1 MALRP
6 NLESCFGRWCPPG
19 LSLVWV
25 DTVWE
30 LDFMET
36 EPLDPN
42 IEVQITEDGLY
53 AFTELYENLFPFAA
67 QERGTTES
75 IWTIFKENNISH
87 NALVALFYHF
97 VEIVHKKNATVQNR
111 EYGLH
116 AAGLYFLLLEIPGS
130 IANQVF
136 HPVMFDKCLQILKK
150 SWPQESNLSR
160 KRKKEHPKSS
170 QADSRGNRKRGKPPR
185 KEDGEMDEIL
195 EEEDDEDDISFSV
208 RDICQIRDAIFLL
221 MKNFLRLL
229 PKFPLKEKPQCVQNC
244 IQILVGLTSFEPVLH
259 GFQTL
264 EARNIDKAKYIPEL
278 AYHGLHLLC
287 SSIHGEGDKVIT
299 CLFHRL
305 LNVILMFEAGEGSH
319 RAPLNITSQTVTS
332 RNHAIQFISSLV
344 DELKEVVFPVLRIL
358 LQHICSK
365 VLDKSE
371 YRTYAA
377 HALAR
382 LLSKL
387 PCLEYAAFIRW
398 LYRYSRSA
406 KISHRVF
413 TLDVVLALL
422 EYPER
427 ELDSSLSLEEQKFLK
442 HKFLVQEL
450 MFGRCSDKAPT
461 VRSKALSSF
470 VHCLEMSTTV
480 ISDNI
485 LEILQASSH
494 AASQV
499 DSCPTTLPGSTEGPS
514 NCPRKTLSTFKTIN
528 VTDTDSG
535 GERIGI
541 DGNDILTMLRQRI
554 GDEKTNVRKSA
565 LQVLV
570 SIMKHSQIPCTQED
584 LSTLQDRC
592 RDPAVSVR
600 KQALQSLTD
609 LLMAQRRSVLIQKAW
624 LTGIIPVVMDTES
637 TVQEKA
643 LECLDQLVLQ
653 HIKHYTKFQ
662 SEDGNQMLAWD
673 LLTLLTSESQ
683 ELSRYLNKAFHM
695 WSKRE
700 KFSSTFINNVISH
713 CETEH
718 SAPAWMLLSKVA
730 CSSPK
735 LDYTKIIESWERISG
750 QQNTSSVT
758 TGHIL
763 CVIGHISKHLPRST
777 QEELTDVIKC
787 KLREFQWPPE
797 VISSAVDVLQ
807 KLCHAFV
814 ETTEEEQEL
823 QNQVCVD
830 ILSACENYISKVVL
844 KEGGTVNMEEDLL
857 VRHIFT
863 LGEVAQLCPSKVG
876 KRVFLLIQSILASV
890 DEEQLP
896 SSQDNGNLPP
906 SQPLSQFRGSV
917 MPPLI
922 RAHAV
927 ITLGKLCLQHEDL
940 AKKCIAALVRELE
953 VCEEVAVRNN
963 VIIVLCDLCIRYTV
977 MVDRYIPNISVCL
990 KDSDPFIRKQT
1001 LILLTN
1007 LLQEEFVKW
1016 KGSLFFRFVSSL
1028 VDQHPE
1034 ISSFG
1039 EFCLVHLLLKRNP
1052 GMFFQHFIECIFH
1065 FNSYEKHEKYNKF
1078 PQSER
1083 EKQLFSLKGKNNKEK
1098 RMWIYKF
1105 LLEHFTDE
1113 QRFNITSK
1121 INLNILAC
1129 FVDGVLP
1136 LDMEANE
1143 LLSDTFEVLSSKEIK
1158 LLAMRSK
1165 SDKDLQIE
1173 DDELAMA
1180 NVVMQEAQKKLISQV
1195 QKRNFIENVIPI
1207 ITSLK
1212 SMLEQ
1217 NKIPALRDLMNYLRE
1232 VMQDYRDEIKDFF
1245 AADKQLASELEYD
1258 MKKYE
1263 EQLAKERELE
1273 EQRNA
1278 ERMAEISGTLALA
1291 EQSPLSLGTSP
1302 PPVGHDNPGG
1312 SQATSSGLPGGP
1324 VPTSSP
1330 TSETGSLKLLTF
1342 KTRRMSLSTLAIL
1355 NSVKKAVES
1364 KKDQRSQSFGG
1375 LSFPSQSGNTGSS
1388 KQGTPSSWD
1397 KKSFCSLNQHSVK
1410 ATICA
1415 TDRAIS
1421 TPDQTIN
1428 DVTFGAGVSYITPS
1442 SAKEKS
1448 GFQDQG
1454 DDILCLSLP
1463 DKAPQ
1468 PRQWNVKS
1476 PARSKDNLDAS
1487 RRKSLRKTP
1496 LKTAN

>member
-6 NLESCFGRWCPPG
+6 SLGNCFGRWCPSD
-19 LSLVWV
+19 LSLAWV
-25 DTVWE
+25 DTIWE

-36 EPLDPN
+36 EPLDPI
-42 IEVQITEDGLY
+42 IEAQITEDGLY
-53 AFTELYENLFPFAA
+53 AFTELYESLFPFATP
-67 QERGTTES
+67 EHGTTES

-160 KRKKEHPKSS
+160 KRKKECSKSS
-170 QADSRGNRKRGKPPR
+170 HGDSRGNRKRGKPPR
-185 KEDGEMDEIL
+185 KEDFEMDEIL
-195 EEEDDEDDISFSV
+195 EEEDDEDDICFSS
-208 RDICQIRDAIFLL
+208 RDLSQIRDAIFFLL
-221 MKNFLRLL
+221 KNLLRFF

-259 GFQTL
+259 GFHTL
-264 EARNIDKAKYIPEL
+264 EARNINQAKYIPEL
-278 AYHGLHLLC
+278 AYHGLRLLC
-287 SSIHGEGDKVIT
+287 SSIHGEGDKVIAW
-299 CLFHRL
+299 LFHRL
-305 LNVILMFEAGEGSH
+305 LNVILMYEAGEGSH
-319 RAPLNITSQTVTS
+319 RAPLSITAQVINA
-332 RNHAIQFISSLV
+332 RNYAIQFISLLV
-344 DELKEVVFPVLRIL
+344 DELKEAIFPVLRIL
-358 LQHICSK
+358 LQHICAK
-365 VLDKSE
+365 VLDKSD

-377 HALAR
+377 QALAQ
-382 LLSKL
+382 LLNKFSAV
-387 PCLEYAAFIRW
+387 EYAAFIDW
-398 LYRYSRSA
+398 LYKYSRSS

-427 ELDSSLSLEEQKFLK
+427 ELDSSLSLDQEKFLK
-442 HKFLVQEL
+442 HKFLLQEL
-450 MFGRCSDKAPT
+450 MFGRCSDKAST

-480 ISDNI
+480 NLNNI
-485 LEILQASSH
+485 LDLFQASSY
-494 AASQV
+494 AASEV
-499 DSCPTTLPGSTEGPS
+499 NSCPTTLSGSTEVPS
-514 NCPRKTLSTFKTIN
+514 NCSRKTLSTFKTID
-528 VTDTDSG
+528 VTDTVSSG
-535 GERIGI
+535 EKIGF

-554 GDEKTNVRKSA
+554 DDEKTNVRKSA

-570 SIMKHSQIPCTQED
+570 SIMKHNQIPCTKED
-584 LSTLQDRC
+584 LSILQDRC

-600 KQALQSLTD
+600 KQALQSITD
-609 LLMAQRRSVLIQKAW
+609 LLMAQHGSVLIQKAW

-637 TVQEKA
+637 SVQEKA
-643 LECLDQLVLQ
+643 LECFDQLVLQ
-653 HIKHYTKFQ
+653 HIKHYSKFHC
-662 SEDGNQMLAWD
+662 EDSNQMLAWD
-673 LLTLLTSESQ
+673 LLTLLTSDSQ

-695 WSKRE
+695 MSKKD

-713 CETEH
+713 TETEH

-750 QQNTSSVT
+750 QQNTSPDT
-758 TGHIL
+758 LGHIL
-763 CVIGHISKHLPRST
+763 GVIGHIAKHLPRRS
-777 QEELTDVIKC
+777 QKDLTDIVKC
-787 KLREFQWPPE
+787 KLKEFLWPPE

-807 KLCHAFV
+807 KLCLAFV

-823 QNQVCVD
+823 LNQVCVD
-830 ILSACENYISKVVL
+830 ILSTCEDYISKVVF
-844 KEGGTVNMEEDLL
+844 KEGGTENMEEDLL

-863 LGEVAQLCPSKVG
+863 LGEVAQLCPAKVG
-876 KRVFLLIQSILASV
+876 KRIFLLIQSILASV
-890 DEEQLP
+890 DEDHQP
-896 SSQDNGNLPP
+896 SCQDNCNLPA
-906 SQPLSQFRGSV
+906 SQLLSQFRGSV

-922 RAHAV
+922 RAHTV

-940 AKKCIAALVRELE
+940 AKKCIPALVRELE

-1028 VDQHPE
+1028 VDEHPE

-1052 GMFFQHFIECIFH
+1052 VMFFQHFIECIFH

-1083 EKQLFSLKGKNNKEK
+1083 EKQLFSLKGKPNKEK
-1098 RMWIYKF
+1098 RMRIYKF

-1121 INLNILAC
+1121 ISLNILAC
-1129 FVDGVLP
+1129 FVDGILP
-1136 LDMEANE
+1136 LDMEAND

-1165 SDKDLQIE
+1165 PDKDLQIE

-1180 NVVMQEAQKKLISQV
+1180 NAVMQEAQKKLISQV

-1217 NKIPALRDLMNYLRE
+1217 SKIPALRDLMNYLRE

-1245 AADKQLASELEYD
+1245 AVDKQLASELEYD

-1263 EQLAKERELE
+1263 EQLAREQELA
-1273 EQRNA
+1273 EQRNT
-1278 ERMAEISGTLALA
+1278 ERMTEISGTLAIA
-1291 EQSPLSLGTSP
+1291 QQSPLSVGAATPRSVHDRPGTS
-1302 PPVGHDNPGG
+1302 H
-1312 SQATSSGLPGGP
+1312 ATSSGLPNAP
-1324 VPTSSP
+1324 AP
-1330 TSETGSLKLLTF
+1330 TSEIVSPKLLAF
-1342 KTRRMSLSTLAIL
+1342 KTRRMSLSTIAIL
-1355 NSVKKAVES
+1355 NSVRKAAES
-1364 KKDQRSQSFGG
+1364 NKSQRSRSLGG
-1375 LSFPSQSGNTGSS
+1375 PSIPSYSGSTGNN
-1388 KQGTPSSWD
+1388 KQGTPSWD
-1397 KKSFCSLNQHSVK
+1397 KRSFCSLGQHSAK
-1410 ATICA
+1410 ATVCA

-1421 TPDQTIN
+1421 TPDNTIN
-1428 DVTFGAGVSYITPS
+1428 DVTFGAGVSYIEPS

-1448 GFQDQG
+1448 GFQG
-1454 DDILCLSLP
+1454 EGSDILCLSLP

-1476 PARSKDNLDAS
+1476 PARSKDNLDIS
-1487 RRKSLRKTP
+1487 KKRSLRKTP
-1496 LKTAN
+1496 LKMAN

>member
-1 MALRP
+1 MSLRP
-6 NLESCFGRWCPPG
+6 SFGNCLERWCSSG
-19 LSLVWV
+19 LSLAWV

-42 IEVQITEDGLY
+42 IEAQITEDGLY
-53 AFTELYENLFPFAA
+53 AFTELYENLFPFAN
-67 QERGTTES
+67 QDHGTTES

-87 NALVALFYHF
+87 NVLVALFYHF
-97 VEIVHKKNATVQNR
+97 VETVHKKNATMQNR

-170 QADSRGNRKRGKPPR
+170 QSDSRGNRKRGKPPR
-185 KEDGEMDEIL
+185 KEDFEMDEIL

-208 RDICQIRDAIFLL
+208 HDICQIRDAIFFLL
-221 MKNFLRLL
+221 KNFLRLL

-287 SSIHGEGDKVIT
+287 SPIHGEEDKVIA
-299 CLFHRL
+299 CLFHQL

-319 RAPLNITSQTVTS
+319 RVPLNITSQTVSS

-377 HALAR
+377 QALAQ
-382 LLSKL
+382 LLNKL
-387 PCLEYAAFIRW
+387 PCLEYAAFIHW
-398 LYRYSRSA
+398 LYKYSRSA

-450 MFGRCSDKAPT
+450 MFGRCLDKAPT

-470 VHCLEMSTTV
+470 VHCLEMSPTV
-480 ISDNI
+480 ISNNI
-485 LEILQASSH
+485 LQILQASSS

-499 DSCPTTLPGSTEGPS
+499 YSCPTTLLGSTEVPS
-514 NCPRKTLSTFKTIN
+514 NCPRKTSSTFRTID

-535 GERIGI
+535 GERIEF
-541 DGNDILTMLRQRI
+541 DGNNILTMLRQRI

-570 SIMKHSQIPCTQED
+570 SIMKHSQIVCTQED

-609 LLMAQRRSVLIQKAW
+609 LLMAQHRNVLIQKAW

-653 HIKHYTKFQ
+653 HVKHYSKFQ
-662 SEDGNQMLAWD
+662 SEDSNQMLAWD

-695 WSKRE
+695 WSKKD

-713 CETEH
+713 TETEH

-750 QQNTSSVT
+750 QQNISSDT

-763 CVIGHISKHLPRST
+763 CVIGHIAKHLPRST
-777 QEELTDVIKC
+777 QEELTEVIKC

-823 QNQVCVD
+823 LNQVCGD
-830 ILSACENYISKVVL
+830 ILSTCESYISKVVL
-844 KEGGTVNMEEDLL
+844 KEGGTLNMEEDLL
-857 VRHIFT
+857 MRHIFT
-863 LGEVAQLCPSKVG
+863 LGEVAQLCPAKVG

-890 DEEQLP
+890 DEDQMP
-896 SSQDNGNLPP
+896 SSQDNYNLPA
-906 SQPLSQFRGSV
+906 SQPLSQFRGSI

-922 RAHAV
+922 RAHTV

-953 VCEEVAVRNN
+953 VCEDVAVRNN
-963 VIIVLCDLCIRYTV
+963 VIIVLSDLCIRYTV
-977 MVDRYIPNISVCL
+977 MVDRYVPNISLCL

-1039 EFCLVHLLLKRNP
+1039 EFCLAHLLLKRNP

-1105 LLEHFTDE
+1105 LLENFTDE

-1121 INLNILAC
+1121 ISLNILAC

-1165 SDKDLQIE
+1165 PDNDLHME

-1195 QKRNFIENVIPI
+1195 QKRNLIENVLPV
-1207 ITSLK
+1207 ITALK

-1232 VMQDYRDEIKDFF
+1232 MMQDYRDEIKDFF
-1245 AADKQLASELEYD
+1245 AVDKQLASELEYD

-1263 EQLAKERELE
+1263 EQLAKEQELA
-1273 EQRNA
+1273 EQRNVERAA
-1278 ERMAEISGTLALA
+1278 EMSGTLAVA
-1291 EQSPLSLGTSP
+1291 QSPLHLGATTP
-1302 PPVGHDNPGG
+1302 PPGHDNPGV
-1312 SQATSSGLPGGP
+1312 SQATSGLPSGP
-1324 VPTSSP
+1324 VPSSLP
-1330 TSETGSLKLLTF
+1330 TSETGPVKLLTV
-1342 KTRRMSLSTLAIL
+1342 KNRRMSLSTIAIL

-1364 KKDQRSQSFGG
+1364 KQSPRSQSLGG
-1375 LSFPSQSGNTGSS
+1375 LSFHSQSGGTGNS
-1388 KQGTPSSWD
+1388 KQDTPSSWD
-1397 KKSFCSLNQHSVK
+1397 KKSFCSLNRHSVK
-1410 ATICA
+1410 ATLCA

-1463 DKAPQ
+1463 DEAPQ

-1476 PARSKDNLDAS
+1476 PARSKDNLDSS